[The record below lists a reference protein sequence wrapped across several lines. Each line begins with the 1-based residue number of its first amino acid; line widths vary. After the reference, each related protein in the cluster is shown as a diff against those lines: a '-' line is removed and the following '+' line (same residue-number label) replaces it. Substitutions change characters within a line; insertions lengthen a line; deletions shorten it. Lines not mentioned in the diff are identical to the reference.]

1 MSKYTTEV
9 RYVCEQKAG
18 LVESVGFSGVDEV
31 LEKSWDKVITSRVKM
46 FDEDYRKVLYK
57 KILKH
62 YYTRE
67 IGAETVGLWQ
77 LWMNTRLEEIMPYY
91 NQLYESELIKIEPL
105 RNVDYSRTYDKKG
118 VGSKQETGRVDSTN
132 TDSGKNE
139 GTKTRTGSA
148 SETSGSTDLYSDT
161 PQGSITGLEEMK
173 YLTNARKIDQ
183 TGSSSGNSNESYTD
197 NQSNTAHLLSD
208 TANTTTHDDSEVY
221 TEKIV
226 GKSDGASMSAL
237 LMEFRQ
243 SFLNIDMQV
252 IGEFSDL
259 FMNLW

>member
-18 LVESVGFSGVDEV
+18 LVESVGFSGVEEV

-46 FDEDYRKVLYK
+46 FDEEYRKVLYK

-67 IGAETVGLWQ
+67 IGAESVGLWQ
-77 LWMNTRLEEIMPYY
+77 LWMNTKLEEVMPYY

-118 VGSKQETGRVDSTN
+118 VGSKQETGRVDSTS
-132 TDSGKNE
+132 TDSGSSE
-139 GTKTRTGSA
+139 RSGSA
-148 SETSGSTDLYSDT
+148 SESRDSTDLYSDT
-161 PQGSITGLEEMK
+161 PQGGITGLKEMK
-173 YLTNARKIDQ
+173 YLTNARLVNES
-183 TGSSSGNSNESYTD
+183 GSSSGSSKESSSSTG
-197 NQSNTAHLLSD
+197 NVVSD

-221 TEKIV
+221 TEKVV
-226 GKSDGASMSAL
+226 GKTDGASMSAML
-237 LMEFRQ
+237 KEFRE
-243 SFLNIDMQV
+243 SFLNIDMMV

>member
-18 LVESVGFSGVDEV
+18 LVESVGFSGVDDV
-31 LEKSWDKVITSRVKM
+31 LEKCWDKVITSRVKM

-105 RNVDYSRTYDKKG
+105 KNVDYSRTYDKKG
-118 VGSKQETGRVDSTN
+118 VGNKQETGSVDSTN
-132 TDSGKNE
+132 TGTGKNE
-139 GTKTRTGSA
+139 GSKTSTGSS

-161 PQGSITGLEEMK
+161 PQGAITGLEEMK

-183 TGSSSGNSNESYTD
+183 TGTSSDNSTDSYTD
-197 NQSNTAHLLSD
+197 NQSSTEHLVSNTG
-208 TANTTTHDDSEVY
+208 NTTTSNDSEEY

-226 GKSDGASMSAL
+226 GKTDGASMSAL
-237 LMEFRQ
+237 LKEFRET
-243 SFLNIDMQV
+243 FLNIDMQV
-252 IGEFSDL
+252 IGELSDL
-259 FMNLW
+259 FINLW

>member
-18 LVESVGFSGVDEV
+18 LVESVGFSGVDDV
-31 LEKSWDKVITSRVKM
+31 LEKCWDKVITSRVKM

-77 LWMNTRLEEIMPYY
+77 LWVNTRLEEIMPYY

-105 RNVDYSRTYDKKG
+105 KNVDYSRTYDKKG
-118 VGSKQETGRVDSTN
+118 VGSKQETGRADSTN
-132 TDSGKNE
+132 TDSGTSE
-139 GTKTRTGSA
+139 SSRTSNGSS
-148 SETSGSTDLYSDT
+148 SESSGSTDLYSDT
-161 PQGSITGLEEMK
+161 PQGAITGLEEMK
-173 YLTNARKIDQ
+173 YLTNARKVDA
-183 TGSSSGNSNESYTD
+183 TGSSSDSNTEKYNGSE
-197 NQSNTAHLLSD
+197 SNTAHLISD

-226 GKSDGASMSAL
+226 GKTDGASMSAL

-259 FMNLW
+259 FINLW

>member
-18 LVESVGFSGVDEV
+18 LVESVGFSGVDDV
-31 LEKSWDKVITSRVKM
+31 LEKCWDKVITSRVKM
-46 FDEDYRKVLYK
+46 FDEDYRKGLYK

-105 RNVDYSRTYDKKG
+105 KNVDYSRTYDKKG
-118 VGSKQETGRVDSTN
+118 VGNKQETGSVDSTN
-132 TDSGKNE
+132 TGTGKNE
-139 GTKTRTGSA
+139 GSKTSTGSS

-161 PQGSITGLEEMK
+161 PQGAITGLEEMK

-183 TGSSSGNSNESYTD
+183 TGTSSDNSTDSYTD
-197 NQSNTAHLLSD
+197 NQSSTEHLVSNTG
-208 TANTTTHDDSEVY
+208 NTTTSNDSEEY

-226 GKSDGASMSAL
+226 GKTDGASMSAL
-237 LMEFRQ
+237 LKEFRET
-243 SFLNIDMQV
+243 FLNIDMQV
-252 IGEFSDL
+252 IGELSDL
-259 FMNLW
+259 FINLW

>member
-18 LVESVGFSGVDEV
+18 LVESVGFSGVEEV

-46 FDEDYRKVLYK
+46 FDEEYRKVLYK

-67 IGAETVGLWQ
+67 IGAESVGLWQ
-77 LWMNTRLEEIMPYY
+77 LWMNTKLEEVMPYY

-118 VGSKQETGRVDSTN
+118 TGAKQETGRVDSTS
-132 TDSGKNE
+132 TGSGSSE
-139 GTKTRTGSA
+139 SSGSA
-148 SETSGSTDLYSDT
+148 SESRDSTDLYSDT
-161 PQGSITGLEEMK
+161 PQGGITGLKDMK
-173 YLTNARKIDQ
+173 YLTNARLVSDN
-183 TGSSSGNSNESYTD
+183 GSSSGSSKESSSSTG
-197 NQSNTAHLLSD
+197 NVVSD

-226 GKSDGASMSAL
+226 GKTDGTSMSAML
-237 LMEFRQ
+237 KEFRE
-243 SFLNIDMQV
+243 SFLNIDMMV

-259 FMNLW
+259 FINLW

>member
-18 LVESVGFSGVDEV
+18 LVESVGFSEVDEV

-46 FDEDYRKVLYK
+46 FDEEYRKVLYK

-67 IGAETVGLWQ
+67 IGAESVGLWQ
-77 LWMNTRLEEIMPYY
+77 LWMNTRLEEVMPYY

-105 RNVDYSRTYDKKG
+105 KNVDYSRTYNKT
-118 VGSKQETGRVDSTN
+118 GSGGKRETGRVDSTS
-132 TDSGKNE
+132 TDSGSVERN
-139 GTKTRTGSA
+139 GSA
-148 SETSGSTDLYSDT
+148 SESRESLDLFSDT
-161 PQGSITGLEEMK
+161 PQGGITGLEDMK
-173 YLTNARKIDQ
+173 YLTNARKVNES
-183 TGSSSGNSNESYTD
+183 GSSSDSSKDSSSSTGSVV
-197 NQSNTAHLLSD
+197 SD
-208 TANTTTHDDSEVY
+208 TVNTTTHDDSEEYV
-221 TEKIV
+221 EKIV
-226 GKSDGASMSAL
+226 GKTDGASMSAML
-237 LMEFRQ
+237 KEFRE
-243 SFLNIDMQV
+243 SFLNIDMMV

>member
-18 LVESVGFSGVDEV
+18 LVESVGFSRVDDV
-31 LEKSWDKVITSRVKM
+31 LEKCWDKVITSRVKM

-77 LWMNTRLEEIMPYY
+77 LWVNTRLEEIMPYY
-91 NQLYESELIKIEPL
+91 NQLYESELIKIDPL

-118 VGSKQETGRVDSTN
+118 VGSKQETGSVDSTN
-132 TDSGKNE
+132 IGSGKNE
-139 GTKTRTGSA
+139 GSKTSTESA
-148 SETSGSTDLYSDT
+148 SETTGSTDLYSDT

-173 YLTNARKIDQ
+173 YLTNARKVDQ
-183 TGSSSGNSNESYTD
+183 TGTSSGNSTDSYTD
-197 NQSNTAHLLSD
+197 NQSSTEHLVSNTG
-208 TANTTTHDDSEVY
+208 NTTTSNDSEEY

-226 GKSDGASMSAL
+226 GKTDGASMSAL
-237 LMEFRQ
+237 LKEFRET
-243 SFLNIDMQV
+243 FLNIDMQV
-252 IGEFSDL
+252 IGELSDL
-259 FMNLW
+259 FINLW

>member
-18 LVESVGFSGVDEV
+18 LMESVGFSGVDDV

-46 FDEDYRKVLYK
+46 FDEEYRKVLYK

-67 IGAETVGLWQ
+67 IGGESVGLWQ

-118 VGSKQETGRVDSTN
+118 EGSKQETGRVNSTN
-132 TDSGKNE
+132 TGSGTSENSRTNN
-139 GTKTRTGSA
+139 GTS
-148 SETSGSTDLYSDT
+148 SETSSSTDLYSDT
-161 PQGSITGLEEMK
+161 PQGAITGLEEMR
-173 YLTNARKIDQ
+173 YLTNARKIDA
-183 TGSSSGNSNESYTD
+183 TGSASTD
-197 NQSNTAHLLSD
+197 NIEKYNGSQSNTENLISD
-208 TANTTTHDDSEVY
+208 TANTTTHDDSELY

-226 GKSDGASMSAL
+226 GKTDGASMSAL

-252 IGEFSDL
+252 INEFSDL
-259 FMNLW
+259 FINLW

>member
-18 LVESVGFSGVDEV
+18 LVESVGFSGVEEV
-31 LEKSWDKVITSRVKM
+31 LEKSWDKVITSKVRM
-46 FDEDYRKVLYK
+46 FDQEYRKVLYK

-67 IGAETVGLWQ
+67 ICAESVGLWQ
-77 LWMNTRLEEIMPYY
+77 LWMNTRLEEVMPYY

-105 RNVDYSRTYDKKG
+105 KNVDYSRTYDKKG
-118 VGSKQETGRVDSTN
+118 VGSKQETGRADSTN
-132 TDSGKNE
+132 TNSGTSE
-139 GTKTRTGSA
+139 SSRTNNGS
-148 SETSGSTDLYSDT
+148 STESSGSTDLYSDT
-161 PQGSITGLEEMK
+161 PQGAITGLEEMK
-173 YLTNARKIDQ
+173 YLTNARKVDA
-183 TGSSSGNSNESYTD
+183 TGSVSGSNIEKYNGSE
-197 NQSNTAHLLSD
+197 SNTEHLLTD
-208 TANTTTHDDSEVY
+208 TSNTTKHDDSEVY
-221 TEKIV
+221 TEKV
-226 GKSDGASMSAL
+226 LGKTDGASMSAL

-252 IGEFSDL
+252 INEFSDL

>member
-18 LVESVGFSGVDEV
+18 LVESVGFSGVNDV

-46 FDEDYRKVLYK
+46 FDEEYRKVLYK

-105 RNVDYSRTYDKKG
+105 KNVDYSRTYDKKG
-118 VGSKQETGRVDSTN
+118 TGAKQETGSVDSTN
-132 TDSGKNE
+132 TNSGKNE
-139 GTKTRTGSA
+139 GTKTSTGSTN
-148 SETSGSTDLYSDT
+148 ETSGSTDLYSDT
-161 PQGSITGLEEMK
+161 PQGAITGLEEMK

-183 TGSSSGNSNESYTD
+183 TGSSKGNSTETYNE
-197 NQSNTAHLLSD
+197 NQNSSEHLVSNTG
-208 TANTTTHDDSEVY
+208 NTTTNNDTETY

-226 GKSDGASMSAL
+226 GKTDGASMSAL

-259 FMNLW
+259 FINLW

>member
-31 LEKSWDKVITSRVKM
+31 LEKCWDKVITSRVKM

-67 IGAETVGLWQ
+67 IGGESVGLWQ

-118 VGSKQETGRVDSTN
+118 EGTKQETGSVDSTN
-132 TDSGKNE
+132 TGSGNSE
-139 GTKTRTGSA
+139 GSRSSVGSA
-148 SETSGSTDLYSDT
+148 SESNGSTDLYSDT
-161 PQGSITGLEEMK
+161 PQGAITGLEDMK

-183 TGSSSGNSNESYTD
+183 TGSSSGTSNESYTD
-197 NQSNTAHLLSD
+197 KQNNTEHLVSNTG
-208 TANTTTHDDSEVY
+208 NTSISNDSEVY

-226 GKSDGASMSAL
+226 GKTDGASMSAL

-252 IGEFSDL
+252 INEFSDL
-259 FMNLW
+259 FINLW

>member
-9 RYVCEQKAG
+9 RFVCEQKAG

-31 LEKSWDKVITSRVKM
+31 LEKCWDKVITSRVKM

-105 RNVDYSRTYDKKG
+105 KNVDYSRTYDKKG
-118 VGSKQETGRVDSTN
+118 VGNKQETGSVDSTN
-132 TDSGKNE
+132 TGSGKNE
-139 GTKTRTGSA
+139 GSKTSTGSS

-183 TGSSSGNSNESYTD
+183 TGTSSDNSTDSYTD
-197 NQSNTAHLLSD
+197 KQSSTEHLVSNTG
-208 TANTTTHDDSEVY
+208 NTTTSNDSEEY

-226 GKSDGASMSAL
+226 GKTDGASMSTL
-237 LMEFRQ
+237 LKEFRET
-243 SFLNIDMQV
+243 FLNIDMQV
-252 IGEFSDL
+252 IGELSDL
-259 FMNLW
+259 FINLW

>member
-9 RYVCEQKAG
+9 RFVCEQKAG

-31 LEKSWDKVITSRVKM
+31 LEKCWDKVITSRVKM

-67 IGAETVGLWQ
+67 IGGESVGLWQ

-118 VGSKQETGRVDSTN
+118 EGTKQETGSMDSTN
-132 TDSGKNE
+132 TGSGKND
-139 GTKTRTGSA
+139 GTKTSAESA
-148 SETSGSTDLYSDT
+148 SESSGSTDLYSDT
-161 PQGSITGLEEMK
+161 PQGAITGLEEMK

-183 TGSSSGNSNESYTD
+183 TGSSSGTSNESYTD
-197 NQSNTAHLLSD
+197 NQSNTEHLVS
-208 TANTTTHDDSEVY
+208 NTGNTSTSNDSEFY

-226 GKSDGASMSAL
+226 GKTDGASMSAL

>member
-18 LVESVGFSGVDEV
+18 LVESVGFSGVEEV

-46 FDEDYRKVLYK
+46 FDEEYRKVLYK

-67 IGAETVGLWQ
+67 IGAESVGLWQ
-77 LWMNTRLEEIMPYY
+77 LWMNTKLEEVMPYY

-118 VGSKQETGRVDSTN
+118 VGSKQETGRVDSTS
-132 TDSGKNE
+132 TDSGSSE
-139 GTKTRTGSA
+139 SSESA
-148 SETSGSTDLYSDT
+148 SESSDSTDLYSDT
-161 PQGSITGLEEMK
+161 PQGGITGLKEMK
-173 YLTNARKIDQ
+173 YLTNARLVNES
-183 TGSSSGNSNESYTD
+183 GSSSGSSKKSSSSTGNVV
-197 NQSNTAHLLSD
+197 SD

-226 GKSDGASMSAL
+226 GKTDGASMSAML
-237 LMEFRQ
+237 KEFRE
-243 SFLNIDMQV
+243 SFLNIDMMV